1 MHNCTTAQLEN
12 AQWTLWK
19 AISYSALLF
28 YLWGQWCCTQQSYSW
43 VEKEKAANS
52 SDDCWLNPSAQ
63 YVAGLQTDWRIK
75 STCVSFYCTRNFNM
89 SYGIRDI
96 FEQFQKLEDP
106 HTHVQRIL
114 RIIWKEAMSEEA
126 VVRRMSG
133 ELMLAI
139 CPNTH
144 IHTHPLPQPLCFAD
158 YAGDARHKKTTI
170 CFSPRIQTFTAFYF
184 ARIVRT
190 QTPNLS
196 DYPTHSRCQ
205 SENLKHIIIHILRVA

>member
-1 MHNCTTAQLEN
+1 MHNYTIEQLDN
-12 AQWTLWK
+12 TQWTLWK

-28 YLWGQWCCTQQSYSW
+28 YLWGQWCWAQQSYSW

-96 FEQFQKLEDP
+96 FEQFQKLTDP

-114 RIIWKEAMSEEA
+114 RIMKGGNEWRS
-126 VVRRMSG
+126 SG
-133 ELMLAI
+133 ETDERGVNACNMSK
-139 CPNTH
+139 
-144 IHTHPLPQPLCFAD
+144 HTHPHTPPPSASMLRWLC
-158 YAGDARHKKTTI
+158 R
-170 CFSPRIQTFTAFYF
+170 
-184 ARIVRT
+184 
-190 QTPNLS
+190 
-196 DYPTHSRCQ
+196 RCT
-205 SENLKHIIIHILRVA
+205 S